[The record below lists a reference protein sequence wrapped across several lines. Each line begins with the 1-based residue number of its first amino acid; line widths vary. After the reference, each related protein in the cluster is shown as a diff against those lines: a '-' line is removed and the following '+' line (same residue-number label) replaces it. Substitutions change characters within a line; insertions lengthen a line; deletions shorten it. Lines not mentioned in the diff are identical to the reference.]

1 MIWITR
7 FWIVEPVRITP
18 TWYIMDLNGIWLE
31 RHVLGLSVN
40 WIWSHRNCETY
51 MWPKRDWERV
61 TPIRKAPPVHT
72 LPERVMWI
80 GIYIPHS
87 CYHLCS
93 VCVCVH
99 ARYTMYQMHIHHMGH
114 CVCWMNTVVMSNG
127 KALCCELK
135 TGHMKTNYY
144 MWHPFTQQD
153 KCVHMWVGV
162 NPSIFNF
169 HSLYCHECTN
179 L

>member
-1 MIWITR
+1 MLALQSECWNLGD
-7 FWIVEPVRITP
+7 VD
-18 TWYIMDLNGIWLE
+18 DLNYKILDCCASLNYT
-31 RHVLGLSVN
+31 HLVHYGLKWHLIGAPCSLTV
-40 WIWSHRNCETY
+40 CELNLKSQELRDIY

-72 LPERVMWI
+72 LPERVMWV

-93 VCVCVH
+93 VCVC
-99 ARYTMYQMHIHHMGH
+99 MHIHHMGH
-114 CVCWMNTVVMSNG
+114 YICWMYTVVMSNG

-135 TGHMKTNYY
+135 TGHMKTSYY

-153 KCVHMWVGV
+153 KCK
-162 NPSIFNF
+162 SI
-169 HSLYCHECTN
+169 HL
-179 L
+179 